1 MGPAATESRLRHP
14 AGRAT
19 ASKKLAVARQGAL
32 LGIQVVANAVAGLTA
47 SAVALAASAVD
58 GLNPWLRLGLGLVGL
73 ANLGI
78 VAAWLRHGTNLLR
91 SHLPVIREHKTNTK
105 RRSTK

>member
-1 MGPAATESRLRHP
+1 MRAEQASRLRHP

-19 ASKKLAVARQGAL
+19 EAKQLTVARQGAL
-32 LGIQVVANAVAGLTA
+32 LGIQVVANAVAGAMA
-47 SAVALAASAVD
+47 STVALAASAMD
-58 GLNPWLRLGLGLVGL
+58 GVNPWLRLGLGLVGL
-73 ANLGI
+73 ANLGV

-91 SHLPVIREHKTNTK
+91 AHLPVIREHKTNTK